1 LFFFPQIEILRQSG
15 VLFRYKTMGRYPT
28 ILLFLLLLSGCL
40 GVEPVEQ
47 AAPEIPES
55 REEPPTTSLPAPN
68 EQQIVEVKPAEEPA
82 PPQIGYFE
90 AARQISRLYPD
101 GLTPLTV
108 RGRLP
113 IVLYDLDNDQHP
125 ECLSLGV
132 PSDGLDGERM
142 ALLSDSSRL
151 FHEDNQPV
159 AFSLLVFANTRGNF
173 RRLKILDLGDHSVFE
188 SVRITPLQADRPQPV
203 IVTVSF
209 QIVDGRE
216 TRLLVFDDAGGVPLY
231 RLTLSET
238 LSTQYRLEDIDGDGI
253 IDLFV
258 KEKAMEEGTGFETF
272 LIWYRWNGR
281 EFAEYRSQNV
291 VRNLN
296 AFLASATELLLSGES
311 GRIVRQLLEPTM
323 VRSLR
328 NKGWNDQRIL
338 VHVMGLEQ
346 VGLER
351 FPVLREVVFPPFLED
366 PFTVHKQTGSCFD
379 LTYRMI
385 DTNGTSYIT
394 TSRLYMLA
402 NPFRDRQF
410 AFSPAV
416 D

>member
-1 LFFFPQIEILRQSG
+1 M
-15 VLFRYKTMGRYPT
+15 MGRYLN
-28 ILLFLLLLSGCL
+28 IFLFLLVLVLGGCL
-40 GVEPVEQ
+40 GIEPVEQ

-55 REEPPTTSLPAPN
+55 REESPTPSLPAPN
-68 EQQIVEVKPAEEPA
+68 EQQIIEVKPAEEPA
-82 PPQIGYFE
+82 PPRIGYFE
-90 AARQISRLYPD
+90 AVRQISRLYPA
-101 GLTPLTV
+101 GLKPLIV
-108 RGRLP
+108 GGRAP
-113 IVLYDLDNDQHP
+113 IVLCDLDNDQHP

-132 PSDGLDGERM
+132 PSNDLDNEQM

-151 FHEDNQPV
+151 FQEDNRPV

-173 RRLKILDLGDHSVFE
+173 HRLKILDLGEHIVFE
-188 SVRITPLQADRPQPV
+188 SFRSTPLHSDRPRPV

-209 QIVDGRE
+209 QTVEGRE
-216 TRLLVFDDAGGVPLY
+216 AQLLVFDDGDGVPLY
-231 RLTLSET
+231 RLGLSET
-238 LSTQYRLEDIDGDGI
+238 LSTQYRLEDIDGNGTV
-253 IDLFV
+253 DLFV

-281 EFAEYRSQNV
+281 EFSEYRSRNV

-296 AFLASATELLLSGES
+296 AFLTSATELLLSGES
-311 GRIVRQLLEPTM
+311 ARIVKQLLDPIV

-328 NKGWNDQRIL
+328 NKGWADQRIL

-346 VGLER
+346 VGLEG

-366 PFTVHKQTGSCFD
+366 PFTVHKEAGSCFD

-385 DTNGTSYIT
+385 DTDGTSYIT

-410 AFSPAV
+410 AFSPAL